1 MKYLEVNFTYPPE
14 SRLPIF
20 SNVETFYNKD
30 LSCKICRKADTIEN
44 ENHLLQCN
52 MLESEVG
59 NKMVT
64 FDDVF
69 GSIEKQKTVLK
80 EFKAVLRK
88 RDVILKYH
96 GDGN

>member
-1 MKYLEVNFTYPPE
+1 MLDVKNNFE
-14 SRLPIF
+14 
-20 SNVETFYNKD
+20 NFYNKD
-30 LSCKICRKADTIEN
+30 PSCRTCRKADTIEN
-44 ENHLLQCN
+44 ENHLLQCD

-59 NKMVT
+59 NKVAT

-88 RDVILKYH
+88 RDVLLKYH
-96 GDGN
+96 EDKD

>member
-1 MKYLEVNFTYPPE
+1 
-14 SRLPIF
+14 
-20 SNVETFYNKD
+20 
-30 LSCKICRKADTIEN
+30 
-44 ENHLLQCN
+44 
-52 MLESEVG
+52 MLESQIG

-96 GDGN
+96 GDEN